1 MAREELAIQVS
12 DVLSDMTPGGAGTI
26 PFNEVKG
33 PVFHP
38 TFRSTDSEAA
48 TGAAPPPLHRS
59 WELPDSMKCPVVGT
73 CLGDKEIVKILKK
86 AKCKT
91 AKGMSS
97 YDLHACIMSRLC
109 DENPISRATDNY
121 LKGKYRRSIADCA
134 QMDEDAFMALWGERF
149 VSGEF
154 DDLFYIACARTDLS
168 GESVRRIFGD
178 VHMLGHAHTR
188 DIMRVRAAMSAMEKH
203 DHALQEKL
211 KQQKD
216 RCRAMK
222 KELSAAKSDLADAYG
237 RIAQL
242 SEDNARLRRQGE
254 SAGIDHEKREL
265 RDRVRR
271 LEVENRGSIRES
283 RRLEREKR
291 KLQIE
296 LFDLRS
302 TNQTLAGEIKELM
315 GQFAALSKCN
325 EQQCNDDCRHYPV
338 CDRRVLIVGG
348 ITRIK
353 HLYRDLVESSGGEFD
368 YHDGYMRSGKLAI
381 DAKVQGADLVICPVN
396 CNSHGACEQV
406 KRLCKKH
413 GKPFKMLP
421 TSSLSAV
428 SGVLYSRN

>member
-1 MAREELAIQVS
+1 MRPMTSIQG
-12 DVLSDMTPGGAGTI
+12 TAGMNGLI
-26 PFNEVKG
+26 VGSNM
-33 PVFHP
+33 
-38 TFRSTDSEAA
+38 DSEASHQF
-48 TGAAPPPLHRS
+48 HRI
-59 WELPDSMKCPVVGT
+59 WELPSNLKCPVIGT
-73 CLGDKEIVKILKK
+73 CLGDGEIVKILKK
-86 AKCKT
+86 ARCKT

-97 YDLHACIMSRLC
+97 YDLHASIMARLS

-121 LKGKYRRSIADCA
+121 LKGKYRRSISDFAGL
-134 QMDEDAFMALWGERF
+134 DEDAFMTLWRERF
-149 VSGEF
+149 KTGEF
-154 DDLFYIACARTDLS
+154 DDLFYIACARADLS
-168 GESVRRIFGD
+168 AASSQGIFGD

-188 DIMRVRAAMSAMEKH
+188 DIMHARAKISAMEAGNQAVQ
-203 DHALQEKL
+203 DKL

-216 RCRAMK
+216 RCRALK

-242 SEDNARLRRQGE
+242 SEDNAHLRRQGE
-254 SAGIDHEKREL
+254 PAGIDHEKREL
-265 RDRVRR
+265 RDGIRG
-271 LEVENRGSIRES
+271 LEVENRRSIRES

-296 LFDLRS
+296 LFELRS

-325 EQQCNDDCRHYPV
+325 ERQCNDDCRHYPV
-338 CDRRVLIVGG
+338 CARRILIVGG

-353 HLYRDLVESSGGEFD
+353 HLYRELVESGGGEFD

-381 DAKVQGADLVICPVN
+381 DAKVQGADLVICPVS

-406 KRLCKKH
+406 KRLCKKYD
-413 GKPFKMLP
+413 KPVKMLP

-428 SGVLYSRN
+428 SGVLYSQN